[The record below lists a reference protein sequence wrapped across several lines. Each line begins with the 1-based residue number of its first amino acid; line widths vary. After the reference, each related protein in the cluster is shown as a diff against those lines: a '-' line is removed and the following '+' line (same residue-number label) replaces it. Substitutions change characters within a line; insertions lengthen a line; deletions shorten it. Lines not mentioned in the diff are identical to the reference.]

1 MNILTIVSGIKRFQ
15 VSNGEVL
22 QLELKLNLTD
32 KATEYSHI
40 GDYLYSFYTKEGYK
54 EQPSN
59 ILTVLSTEYSLL
71 YDLHHTS
78 YQEVWR
84 KNLIPKS

>member
-22 QLELKLNLTD
+22 ELELKLNLTD

-40 GDYLYSFYTKEGYK
+40 GDYLYSFYTRGG
-54 EQPSN
+54 Q
-59 ILTVLSTEYSLL
+59 V
-71 YDLHHTS
+71 
-78 YQEVWR
+78 
-84 KNLIPKS
+84 